1 MLRSF
6 FRAGVLCVIS
16 GALAA
21 APALADVTG
30 PYGTVVRS
38 ANTAIKNALNAQA
51 AKKNT
56 QSLPPG
62 TVAQV
67 PPVGQVP
74 VGGKAEIGLPTGFTY
89 TVDFSFAHPYG
100 NIGSFGNKWMQGGT
114 DLVAGW
120 GFSPKMSVIA
130 NYYELQHYP
139 VGFNSGQVPFF
150 LPNGFPPTPG
160 VNPSC
165 VDLSGATSST
175 CTGISAPVDVTTKD
189 KFFLGLWE
197 NLINVGKFRG
207 RSIPIVVTPTY
218 VSRWSQVNASGNNGD
233 VVPFVDFNGV
243 PHFGI
248 STRTT
253 QVYSLAVTIPFLKT
267 PRMFGTFTVA
277 PSWLVHT
284 AGLNQQNHVQLYQ
297 ILYLEYNPTPSTKIF
312 LEPQSS
318 RDYLPADPY
327 AQHVAA
333 YFAGIAQ
340 RLGPMAF
347 VQLVLNSGGP
357 TNYTPYGIKQL
368 NCLQLPCSANTVPT
382 VGGLKATQLQIQ
394 IGIGS
399 PSVIQF

>member
-6 FRAGVLCVIS
+6 VRACVIFTIA
-16 GALAA
+16 GALTAP
-21 APALADVTG
+21 PALADVTG
-30 PYGTVVRS
+30 PFGTVVRG
-38 ANTAIKNALNAQA
+38 ANTAIKNAMNAQA
-51 AKKNT
+51 AKKNAA
-56 QSLPPG
+56 QLPPG

-67 PPVGQVP
+67 PPVVQPP
-74 VGGKAEIGLPTGFTY
+74 VGGPSETGLPTGFTY
-89 TVDFSFAHPYG
+89 TLDFSFAHPYG
-100 NIGSFGNKWMQGGT
+100 NIGSFGNKWMQGGM
-114 DLVAGW
+114 DAVAGW
-120 GFSPKMSVIA
+120 GFSPKMSVVA

-139 VGFNSGQVPFF
+139 VGFNSGKVPFF
-150 LPNGFPPTPG
+150 LPAGFPPTPG

-165 VDLSGATSST
+165 VDLSGASSST
-175 CTGISAPVDVTTKD
+175 CTGIAAPIDVTTKD

-207 RSIPIVVTPTY
+207 RSIPIVITPTY
-218 VSRWSQVNASGNNGD
+218 VSRWSQVNASNSNGD

-243 PHFGI
+243 PHFNI

-267 PRMFGTFTVA
+267 PKMFGTFTVA

-284 AGLNQQNHVQLYQ
+284 AGMNQQNHAQLYQ
-297 ILYLEYNPTPSTKIF
+297 ILYLEYNPTPKTKIF
-312 LEPQSS
+312 FEPQSS

-340 RLGPMAF
+340 RLGPTAF

-399 PSVIQF
+399 PSVIEF

>member
-1 MLRSF
+1 MARSSLCLCAAF
-6 FRAGVLCVIS
+6 VCAVLIVT
-16 GALAA
+16 AQ
-21 APALADVTG
+21 ALADVTG
-30 PYGTVVRS
+30 PLGAVVGG
-38 ANTAIKNALNAQA
+38 ANTAIKNAQNAQRI
-51 AKKNT
+51 
-56 QSLPPG
+56 
-62 TVAQV
+62 AQV
-67 PPVGQVP
+67 PPVRQQP
-74 VGGKAEIGLPTGFTY
+74 VGGTAQTGLPTGFTY
-89 TVDFSFAHPYG
+89 TFDFSVAHPYG
-100 NIGSFGNKWMQGGT
+100 NIGSFGNKWLQGGLDAT
-114 DLVAGW
+114 AAW
-120 GFSPKMSVIA
+120 GFSPKMRVA
-130 NYYELQHYP
+130 ADYYELQHYP
-139 VGFNSGQVPFF
+139 VGFNSGQVPLF

-165 VDLSGATSST
+165 VDLSGTSSST
-175 CTGISAPVDVTTKD
+175 CAGINPPIDVTTKD

-197 NLINVGKFRG
+197 NLIDVGKFRG
-207 RSIPIVVTPTY
+207 HEVPIVITPTY
-218 VSRWSQVNASGNNGD
+218 VSRWSQVDASNGNGD
-233 VVPFVDFNGV
+233 VVPFVDLNGV

-248 STRTT
+248 STRTA
-253 QVYSLAVTIPFLKT
+253 QIYSLAFTFPFLST
-267 PRMFGTFTVA
+267 PKMFGTFTVA

-284 AGLNQQNHVQLYQ
+284 AGLNQQNHAQLYQ

-327 AQHVAA
+327 AQHLVA

-357 TNYTPYGIKQL
+357 TNYSPYGVKQL
-368 NCLQLPCSANTVPT
+368 NCLQLPCSQNTLPM